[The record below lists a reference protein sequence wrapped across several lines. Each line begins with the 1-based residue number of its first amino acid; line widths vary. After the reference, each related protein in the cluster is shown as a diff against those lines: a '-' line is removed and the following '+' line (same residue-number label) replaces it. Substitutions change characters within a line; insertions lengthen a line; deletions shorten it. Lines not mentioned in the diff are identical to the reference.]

1 MRKAVI
7 NLKCMFN
14 LTKIDLVELE
24 LSNNDIILLSETHLN
39 DDIVDGD
46 IQIKGYQCPIRKK
59 RNRQGGGIAIY
70 TKHHIYRCEKP
81 EFNSDEIE
89 II

>member
-1 MRKAVI
+1 MKIVHM
-7 NLKCMFN
+7 NVCSFLP
-14 LTKIDLVELE
+14 KIDLVELK

-46 IQIKGYQCPIRKK
+46 IQIKGYQSPMRKN
-59 RNRQGGGIAIY
+59 RIRQGGGIAIY

-81 EFNSDEIE
+81 EFNSDEI
-89 II
+89 

>member
-1 MRKAVI
+1 MNVCS
-7 NLKCMFN
+7 L
-14 LTKIDLVELE
+14 LPKIDLVELE

-46 IQIKGYQCPIRKK
+46 IQIKGYQCPIRKN

-70 TKHHIYRCEKP
+70 TKHHIYVVDLKDCLVQGYVLYSPSSE
-81 EFNSDEIE
+81 
-89 II
+89 

>member
-1 MRKAVI
+1 MNVCS
-7 NLKCMFN
+7 L
-14 LTKIDLVELE
+14 LPKIDLVELE

-46 IQIKGYQCPIRKK
+46 IQIKGYQCPIRKN

-89 II
+89 IIWSEINT